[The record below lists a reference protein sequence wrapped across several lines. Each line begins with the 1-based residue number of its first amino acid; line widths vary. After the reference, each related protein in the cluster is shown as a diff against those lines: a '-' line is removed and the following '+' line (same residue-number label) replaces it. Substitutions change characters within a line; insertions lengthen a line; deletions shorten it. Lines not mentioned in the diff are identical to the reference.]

1 MQIKKDG
8 DAMRR
13 KMTYLIYIFLIAIL
27 FSNIIIP
34 NYSFA
39 GDDIESGENVTIS
52 EVVTKAQKEGIEES
66 KVKNQ
71 ILRRIR
77 AKGYTDELAQ
87 EVYTKYYNNSE
98 KVSVTYKITAH
109 VNSSSINVSSVF
121 VNLTDEEDEALST
134 TSLSSSSGTSS
145 GGGSSNLNI
154 NTSDYK
160 PGTPTLGTTTSQK
173 VGIILSALQAVGA
186 IGIVV
191 AIALIGFDMILGSA
205 SEKAI
210 SKEKMIGI
218 LMAAIMITGGTTI
231 AKVIV
236 NIANGF

>member
-39 GDDIESGENVTIS
+39 QADGECGSALDSGT
-52 EVVTKAQKEGIEES
+52 G
-66 KVKNQ
+66 
-71 ILRRIR
+71 
-77 AKGYTDELAQ
+77 
-87 EVYTKYYNNSE
+87 
-98 KVSVTYKITAH
+98 
-109 VNSSSINVSSVF
+109 
-121 VNLTDEEDEALST
+121 ST
-134 TSLSSSSGTSS
+134 SSSGTSS
-145 GGGSSNLNI
+145 GGGSSSLNI
-154 NTSDYK
+154 NTSNYK

-218 LMAAIMITGGTTI
+218 LVAAIMITGGTTI

-236 NIANGF
+236 NIANSF